1 LRLILSGLFLF
12 HFSTFLA
19 LGSLP
24 PITCPAG
31 APIGSVDIRVGSPGK
46 GEPLPLRT
54 INRLEEGDVIKYAP
68 LLRSNEKRK
77 GDISIVLVPT
87 IHQPKEDPLT
97 VLDPKPAD
105 KPAEWKVPQKIAV
118 VAFVYGPDG
127 LNRGKV
133 KQFLSKDDDLVSQ
146 LADYAE
152 KTAQTEALI
161 QALASN
167 QSTATVDAALQGF
180 ASQYGAGMKID
191 RTQPVDQQ
199 AMSLFRTLNPAM
211 ASYDPLASE
220 GSQRIGS
227 TASLATSVATMFF
240 GSPVGLAAGGTA
252 MLMELRSLAFP
263 KADFRSSFAEKLPNE
278 GLALCGSRAAPAP
291 HTKIAYLWASR
302 VPNIGP
308 PHIET
313 GKADS
318 LPVAQKSPLPV
329 QVAEN
334 DWKYVDRIRNWALQ
348 GEHGKPVPIGVQKA
362 AADEKS
368 GTDKSLE
375 LDLTKAN
382 VAPGKYKLVGNWDWD
397 PFSVA
402 GSVNVHSL
410 ADFKTA
416 HLDPD
421 SQDRLIAS
429 KGKVPVTVE
438 GSDFEFVTKVEFE
451 KSDDKFA
458 TPVSVPFVLPE
469 GLRRGPQDHMDVQL
483 SASDLEPGEYKL
495 LISQVDGNAQ
505 PVPVKVLP
513 PPPKIENLPFLINC
527 GETVRV
533 VSLKGE
539 HLDLLTKLETP
550 QATIELGPA
559 NSNQSERTATLHL
572 KQDLQAGASFEIKEY
587 VKDHNEPITVP
598 DAIRI
603 VGPRSKIVDSKISP
617 PAGMET
623 SLRNGEL
630 PAGTFVSTMLQVENL
645 ESTSAVQLSCE
656 NQDTA
661 PLMVHIGDR
670 SSNANLQQLGP
681 DQLFLSFNT
690 SGMPTGCVV
699 RAVIDNGSDGQ
710 SEAYRLGQVIR
721 MPVIDNFKLTDEAAG
736 NGYYVGLLT
745 GTDLETIEKT
755 GWDAAHGAP
764 VVGFPTPI
772 SGEGQKQSLRVR
784 MAWPS
789 PSPHAPLY
797 IWFRGEKTGRATSVH
812 E

>member
-1 LRLILSGLFLF
+1 M
-12 HFSTFLA
+12 
-19 LGSLP
+19 
-24 PITCPAG
+24 
-31 APIGSVDIRVGSPGK
+31 
-46 GEPLPLRT
+46 
-54 INRLEEGDVIKYAP
+54 
-68 LLRSNEKRK
+68 
-77 GDISIVLVPT
+77 
-87 IHQPKEDPLT
+87 
-97 VLDPKPAD
+97 
-105 KPAEWKVPQKIAV
+105 PQKISV

-133 KQFLSKDDDLVSQ
+133 KKFLSKDDELVSQ

-180 ASQYGAGMKID
+180 ASQYGTAGMKID

-199 AMSLFRTLNPAM
+199 AMTMFRTLNPAM

-263 KADFRSSFAEKLPNE
+263 RADFRSSFAEKLPND

-308 PHIET
+308 PHIQT

-318 LPVAQKSPLPV
+318 LPVAQKSPLPID
-329 QVAEN
+329 VAEN

-348 GEHGKPVPIGVQKA
+348 GDHGKPIPITVQKA
-362 AADEKS
+362 VADQNS

-382 VAPGKYKLVGNWDWD
+382 VTPGKYKLVGNWDWD
-397 PFSVA
+397 PFAVM
-402 GSVNVHSL
+402 GDVNVHSL

-429 KGKVPVTVE
+429 KGKLPLTVE

-451 KSDDKFA
+451 KAGDKFA
-458 TPVSVPFVLPE
+458 TPIAVPFVLPH
-469 GLRRGPQDHMDVQL
+469 GLRRGPQDRMDVQL
-483 SASDLEPGEYKL
+483 NAGELEPGEYKL

-513 PPPKIENLPFLINC
+513 PPPKIENLPILVNR
-527 GETVRV
+527 GETSRV
-533 VSLKGE
+533 VSLKGQN
-539 HLDLLTKLETP
+539 LDLLTKLETP
-550 QATIELGPA
+550 QATIDLGPA
-559 NSNQSERTATLHL
+559 SANQAERTATVHV
-572 KQDLQAGASFEIKEY
+572 KQDVQAGTSFEIKEY
-587 VKDHNEPITVP
+587 VKDHTEPITVP

-603 VGPRSKIVDSKISP
+603 VGPRSKIVDSKLSP

-623 SLRNGEL
+623 SLHEWRTAGRRLHQHNVAGGKPPIHQRGPIEL
-630 PAGTFVSTMLQVENL
+630 REPGHSSVDGPYWRSNFERESATTRARPTVFV
-645 ESTSAVQLSCE
+645 VQHR
-656 NQDTA
+656 QYA
-661 PLMVHIGDR
+661 DR
-670 SSNANLQQLGP
+670 VRGP
-681 DQLFLSFNT
+681 RCDRQRLRWT
-690 SGMPTGCVV
+690 VGCV
-699 RAVIDNGSDGQ
+699 
-710 SEAYRLGQVIR
+710 
-721 MPVIDNFKLTDEAAG
+721 PVGANHS
-736 NGYYVGLLT
+736 Y
-745 GTDLETIEKT
+745 
-755 GWDAAHGAP
+755 AHH
-764 VVGFPTPI
+764 
-772 SGEGQKQSLRVR
+772 R
-784 MAWPS
+784 
-789 PSPHAPLY
+789 
-797 IWFRGEKTGRATSVH
+797 
-812 E
+812 

>member
-1 LRLILSGLFLF
+1 M
-12 HFSTFLA
+12 
-19 LGSLP
+19 
-24 PITCPAG
+24 
-31 APIGSVDIRVGSPGK
+31 
-46 GEPLPLRT
+46 RT
-54 INRLEEGDVIKYAP
+54 INRLEEGDVIRYAP

-77 GDISIVLVPT
+77 GDISIVLIPALRN
-87 IHQPKEDPLT
+87 PKEDPLT
-97 VLDPKPAD
+97 VLEPKPAE
-105 KPAEWKVPQKIAV
+105 KPAEWKVPQKISV

-133 KQFLSKDDDLVSQ
+133 KQFLSKDDELVSQ

-180 ASQYGAGMKID
+180 ASQYGTAGMKID

-199 AMSLFRTLNPAM
+199 AMSMFRTLNPAM

-263 KADFRSSFAEKLPNE
+263 RADFRSSFAEKLPND

-308 PHIET
+308 PHIQT

-318 LPVAQKSPLPV
+318 LPVAQKSPLPID
-329 QVAEN
+329 VAEN
-334 DWKYVDRIRNWALQ
+334 DWKYVDRIRSWALQ
-348 GEHGKPVPIGVQKA
+348 GDRGKPIPITVQKA
-362 AADEKS
+362 IADQNS

-382 VAPGKYKLVGNWDWD
+382 VTPGKYKLVGNWDWD
-397 PFSVA
+397 PFAVM
-402 GSVNVHSL
+402 GDVNVHSL

-429 KGKVPVTVE
+429 KGKLPLTVE

-451 KSDDKFA
+451 KAGDKFA
-458 TPVSVPFVLPE
+458 TPIAVPFVLPQ
-469 GLRRGPQDHMDVQL
+469 GLRRGPQDRMDVQL
-483 SASDLEPGEYKL
+483 NAGELEPGEYKL

-513 PPPKIENLPFLINC
+513 PPPKIDNLPILVNR
-527 GETVRV
+527 GETSRLI
-533 VSLKGE
+533 SLKGQN
-539 HLDLLTKLETP
+539 LDLLTKLETP
-550 QATIELGPA
+550 QATIDLGPA
-559 NSNQSERTATLHL
+559 SANQAERTATVHV
-572 KQDLQAGASFEIKEY
+572 KQDVQAGTSFEIKEY
-587 VKDHNEPITVP
+587 VKDHTEPITVP

-603 VGPRSKIVDSKISP
+603 VGPRSKIVDSKVSP

-623 SLRNGEL
+623 SLHNGEL
-630 PAGTFVSTMLQVENL
+630 PAGVFISTMLQVENL

-656 NQDTA
+656 NQDTP

-670 SSNANLQQLGP
+670 TSSANLQQLGP

-690 SGMPTGCVV
+690 GNMPTGCVV

-710 SEAYRLGQVIR
+710 SDAYRLGQIIR
-721 MPVIDNFKLTDEAAG
+721 MPIIDSFKLTDEAAG
-736 NGYYVGLLT
+736 DGYYAGILT
-745 GTDLETIEKT
+745 GTDLETIDKT
-755 GWDAAHGAP
+755 GWDASHGSP
-764 VVGFPTPI
+764 VLGLPTPI
-772 SGEGQKQSLRVR
+772 PGQGQKQSLRVR
-784 MAWPS
+784 MSWPS
-789 PSPHAPLY
+789 PAPHAPLY
-797 IWFRGEKTGRATSVH
+797 IWFRGEKNGRATEVH